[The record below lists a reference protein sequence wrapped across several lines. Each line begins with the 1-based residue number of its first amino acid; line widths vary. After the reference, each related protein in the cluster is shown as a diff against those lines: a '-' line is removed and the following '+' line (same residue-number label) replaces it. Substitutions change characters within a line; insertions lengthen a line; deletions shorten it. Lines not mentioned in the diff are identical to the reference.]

1 MGTAVGFLNQPV
13 RTKFSLTME
22 PPQKW
27 VRPRAATDRS
37 ETWLFL
43 WEKIAKCDRSLAV
56 CFLREKP
63 NQK

>member
-1 MGTAVGFLNQPV
+1 MGTAVGFLNPPV

-37 ETWLFL
+37 ETWLFSWKKLFSVIDL
-43 WEKIAKCDRSLAV
+43 WLLVSCSLGA
-56 CFLREKP
+56 FES
-63 NQK
+63 